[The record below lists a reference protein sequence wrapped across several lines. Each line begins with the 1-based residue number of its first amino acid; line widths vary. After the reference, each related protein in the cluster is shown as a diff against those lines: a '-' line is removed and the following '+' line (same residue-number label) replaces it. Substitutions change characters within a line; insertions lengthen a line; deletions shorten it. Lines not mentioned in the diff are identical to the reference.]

1 MSKNQI
7 DRLKKDNKELGHY
20 IAKLHKKGKTDLAYK
35 MSKKQDFLNQ
45 TIADTLQ
52 MTQQEGDP
60 YLFTPPHKG
69 GVVWTVR
76 TNIMPLYDFRNID
89 TDEITE
95 AVVSIAN
102 YDQYLI
108 DNPHLVRTFT
118 KAPMLVSGSKSALS
132 MAGSGHRELLQ
143 RIKDGSGEGNTIKT

>member
-1 MSKNQI
+1 
-7 DRLKKDNKELGHY
+7 
-20 IAKLHKKGKTDLAYK
+20 
-35 MSKKQDFLNQ
+35 
-45 TIADTLQ
+45 
-52 MTQQEGDP
+52 
-60 YLFTPPHKG
+60 
-69 GVVWTVR
+69 
-76 TNIMPLYDFRNID
+76 MPLYDFRNID

-95 AVVSIAN
+95 AVISIAN

-118 KAPMLVSGSKSALS
+118 KAPSLVSGTKSALS